1 MSEVHYIGT
10 LCLIEA
16 IHHVEFTVEY
26 LKLIKNGKAV
36 RQKLNGFID
45 CVCDPGL
52 LRDKDIAD
60 FISFIDIQGSN
71 KWLVFKNADHLYIK
85 QKVTGFMV
93 RTTCS
98 QDFCKKITNNQLRQ
112 FDCTSSMVKLKT
124 ILQEIFKPVICVA
137 VVSRKSRCC
146 ERIKA
151 VANMSFEQF
160 KLFRGNRIETS
171 RKMRKFEIWTVKDS
185 QVEVVIKKIKS
196 ERDSINNSVE

>member
-52 LRDKDIAD
+52 LSDKDIAD
-60 FISFIDIQGSN
+60 FISLIDIQGSN
-71 KWLVFKNADHLYIK
+71 KWLVFKNADHLYFK

-98 QDFCKKITNNQLRQ
+98 QDFCK
-112 FDCTSSMVKLKT
+112 MVKLKT

-196 ERDSINNSVE
+196 ESDSINDSVE